1 VGETPPVPDERPGA
15 IRSGETVASESGRA
29 PAPFAAEWMGRSSGA
44 AVGFAVVLFILSG
57 AAALVYQV
65 AWQRLLALTTGVAVH
80 SIAIITAAFMAGLGI
95 GSHLGGVLSSRLSR
109 RQSLLAFAAI
119 ELAVAVFATLSVPFY
134 YHLLYEQAGWL
145 YAGLTRAT
153 LTHFASLLA
162 PTALMGMSLPLLVR
176 GLVWD
181 RASAPRTI
189 GLLYGANA
197 LGAAAGAFLTPWVLL
212 RYLGVVGAVCL
223 GAAGSAAAALGAA
236 VIARSLLGAR
246 SAEEESPAAA
256 TAPAASADE
265 PAQPFGR
272 WVALYALSGFV
283 SLALEM
289 AWFRVLDV
297 AAKGAAFT
305 FGTLLGI
312 YLVGLAGGTFA
323 ASLLAA
329 RVRRPLAAF
338 LSCQVG
344 IVLTT
349 LVAHAAMV
357 WLPADWPIVSALVRY
372 GTRLY
377 GLQMFAFDFRE
388 FLAVYVAM
396 PLVLLGPS
404 TFLMGFGF
412 PILQRATQAGP
423 LTSGRRVG
431 LLQAANIAGCTL
443 GSLLTGLVL
452 FDAIGTAGVF
462 RALALLSAAVAL
474 VGWRASRRGR
484 FVGLAAA
491 LLMLAAVFPTNDQL
505 WLRLHGAPR
514 ADASYVEE
522 DAATVTAL
530 TPKRGGYNMA
540 INGRAES
547 WLPYGYLHTVI
558 GGLPAIVHSAPEEVA
573 VIGLGSGDTAWSA
586 ACRAETRR
594 ATVFEIASNQPRLL
608 WRVADEPR
616 MRKLRDFLTDPR
628 VEIVKDD
635 GRRRLRAEARQ
646 YDIIVADS
654 VDPDLSLATYIFSVE
669 HYSLVRDRLKP
680 GGLCCVYA
688 RTPRIRAAIQRVFPF
703 AVALGEDLRIA
714 SMDPIPI
721 DKAAWTARLQS
732 PRIVDYIGSARTR
745 LIAEYIEMARPGP
758 PQPPDAEVNRDLLP
772 LDEFARPPTRQPLI

>member
-1 VGETPPVPDERPGA
+1 MTSGDVRPKDAPAAPRIGVPD
-15 IRSGETVASESGRA
+15 
-29 PAPFAAEWMGRSSGA
+29 RSSDTA
-44 AVGFAVVLFILSG
+44 VWLAVGFFVLSG

-95 GSHLGGVLSSRLSR
+95 GSHAGGVLSARLTR
-109 RQSLLAFAAI
+109 RRSLLAFAAI
-119 ELAVAVFATLSVPFY
+119 ELGVAAFAVVSVPFY
-134 YHLLYEQAGWL
+134 YHLLYERAGWL
-145 YAGLTRAT
+145 YRDLAT
-153 LTHFASLLA
+153 ATGAHFVSLLPA
-162 PTALMGMSLPLLVR
+162 TALMGMSLPLLVR

-181 RASAPRTI
+181 RRSAPRTI
-189 GLLYGANA
+189 GFLYGANA

-212 RYLGVVGAVCL
+212 RFLGVTGAVYL
-223 GAAGSAAAALGAA
+223 GAAGSALAAIGAIA
-236 VIARSLLGAR
+236 IARWLVRTEPPDEAPDANAGAPVAR
-246 SAEEESPAAA
+246 
-256 TAPAASADE
+256 ADE
-265 PAQPFGR
+265 AAQPFGR
-272 WVALYALSGFV
+272 WVVLYALSGFV
-283 SLALEM
+283 SLSLEM

-305 FGTLLGI
+305 FGTLLAV
-312 YLVGLAGGTFA
+312 YLLGLAVGTFA
-323 ASLLAA
+323 ASLVASA
-329 RVRRPLAAF
+329 IRRPLAAF

-344 IVLTT
+344 IVLATV
-349 LVAHAAMV
+349 VAHSLMV
-357 WLPADWPIVSALVRY
+357 FLPPDWPVVSELVRY

-377 GLQMFAFDFRE
+377 GLQMFAFNTSE
-388 FLAVYVAM
+388 FLAVYVAL

-412 PILQRATQAGP
+412 PILQRATQADP
-423 LTSGRRVG
+423 TTSGRRVG
-431 LLQAANIAGCTL
+431 LLQAANIAGCTI

-452 FDAIGTAGVF
+452 FDAIGTSGVF
-462 RALALLSAAVAL
+462 RSLALLSAGVAL
-474 VGWRASRRGR
+474 FGWSASRQRR
-484 FVGLAAA
+484 FAVMGAALVVMAAA
-491 LLMLAAVFPTNDQL
+491 FPVNDRL

-558 GGLPAIVHSAPEEVA
+558 GGLPAIVHAAPEEVA

-635 GRRRLRAEARQ
+635 GRRRLRADGRK

-654 VDPDLSLATYIFSVE
+654 VDPDLSLATYIFSLE

-680 GGLCCVYA
+680 GGLSCVYA
-688 RTPRIRAAIQRVFPF
+688 RTPRIRAAIQRVFPH
-703 AVALGEDLRIA
+703 AVALGEDLMIA
-714 SMDPIPI
+714 GMDPIPI
-721 DKAAWTARLQS
+721 DKATWSARLQS
-732 PRIVDYIGSARTR
+732 PRVVEYIGSARTR
-745 LIAEYIEMARPGP
+745 LIAEFIEMAHLAPAP
-758 PQPPDAEVNRDLLP
+758 APDAEVNRDLQP
-772 LDEFARPPTRQPLI
+772 LDEFARPFPPKPSI